1 MFLGEATAPS
11 SSNHDIRMNTKPTHS
26 VPTSLFGLP
35 GEDPHELILFGSDSD
50 GGLRSIVAIHNTSRG
65 PAFGG
70 CRMWRY
76 ASDLAALT
84 DALRLSQGMTFK
96 NALADLPF
104 GGGKAVII
112 APEGASIDRSQL
124 FHAFGDLVN
133 SAGGR
138 YITAEDVGT
147 TTADMRMVASRSKFV
162 SGLPRQG
169 KFGGDPSPKTAWGVF
184 LAIEQGLRLHLKKS
198 LKGSTVAVQ
207 GLGSVGLALCEYLSD
222 SGAQLIV
229 ADVDELRVAK
239 AIGRFGARR
248 VSPEE
253 ILEVSA
259 DVLAPCALGGV
270 LNSTSVPKIRASIVA
285 GAANNQLSRPE
296 DGVML
301 RDRGVLYL
309 PDFLINAG
317 GIVSV
322 AREYLGTGS
331 ESEVMSEV
339 ALIAGRVAELLE
351 RCQSGGSPA
360 EVAETWARQKIGLG
374 SSWSRE
380 VP

>member
-1 MFLGEATAPS
+1 
-11 SSNHDIRMNTKPTHS
+11 
-26 VPTSLFGLP
+26 
-35 GEDPHELILFGSDSD
+35 
-50 GGLRSIVAIHNTSRG
+50 
-65 PAFGG
+65 
-70 CRMWRY
+70 MWRY